1 MPTPQREP
9 LRRLRSTER
18 AALQHLASSQ
28 SERADY
34 VRRATALLAVARTGV
49 FIRAAREA
57 GLHSGTTVA
66 DLVARFNRIGLAAVR
81 IAPGR
86 GRKATYRLKARAQI
100 VATAQRAPDRRLD
113 GTATWSLST
122 LQLALRRAGLPRVG
136 SSTIRR
142 VLQEAGSSFQCT
154 RTWCPTGTAQRK
166 RKSGVVTVID
176 PRTEEK
182 RELIDQ
188 AYRLA
193 EAMGIPLWCQDEA
206 GPYQAIPQ
214 PGQSWQP
221 EGKPRRQPHEYIRG
235 GTAKLLT
242 LFRPATGEVRAK
254 GVPRAPNVIL
264 HPWLQHELLE
274 VLEELPE
281 VSIDDGDL
289 PSAAQ
294 WATWLGEVPHLP
306 LPPLRLILIWDN
318 LKGHLSTS
326 IVTWL
331 FAHGVM
337 PLYTPLSGS
346 WLNLAEPVQRIICG
360 RALNGQH
367 PQTVGQVI
375 TWLEDA
381 VFGWNANPTPFE
393 WDGKRKARRVRAKQ
407 RRLLRLNAT
416 TTPQPIAA

>member
-9 LRRLRSTER
+9 LRRLSRAER
-18 AALQHLASSQ
+18 AALERIACSL

-49 FIRAAREA
+49 FIQAAREA

-66 DLVARFNRIGLAAVR
+66 DLVARFNRVGLAAVR

-86 GRKATYRLKARAQI
+86 GRKSVYPLSARAQI
-100 VATAQRAPDRRLD
+100 VATAQGEPDRRTD

-122 LQLALRRAGLPRVG
+122 LQRALRRAGLPRVG
-136 SSTIRR
+136 TSTIRR
-142 VLQEAGSSFQCT
+142 VLQQAGSSYQRT

-166 RKSGVVTVID
+166 RKSGVVTVVD
-176 PRTEEK
+176 PKTEEK
-182 RELIDQ
+182 RNLIDQ
-188 AYRLA
+188 AYRIA

-221 EGKPRRQPHEYIRG
+221 VSKPRRQPHEYLRG

-254 GVPRAPNVIL
+254 GVPRAPNAVL
-264 HPWLQHELLE
+264 HPWLKQELLQ

-281 VSIDDGDL
+281 VASHH
-289 PSAAQ
+289 PERPPAAD
-294 WATWLGEVPHLP
+294 WATWLGHVPHLP

-318 LKGHLSTS
+318 LAGHLSTS

-346 WLNLAEPVQRIICG
+346 WLNMAESLQRIICG

-367 PQTVGQVI
+367 PQTVGQLI

-381 VFGWNANPTPFE
+381 VLGWNANPTPFE
-393 WDGKRKARRVRAKQ
+393 WDGKRRARRIRAKQ
-407 RRLLRLNAT
+407 RRLLRSTAA
-416 TTPQPIAA
+416 TTPQLIAA